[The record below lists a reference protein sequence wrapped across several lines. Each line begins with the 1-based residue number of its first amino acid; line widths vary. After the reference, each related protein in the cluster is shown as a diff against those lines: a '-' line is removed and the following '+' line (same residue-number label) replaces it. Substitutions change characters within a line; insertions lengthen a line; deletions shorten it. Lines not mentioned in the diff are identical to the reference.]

1 MMFMSL
7 LSVILFS
14 LTIAIFKNVVEG
26 RDVKFELAIELVLIV
41 NYFIFYQIVFNWEFN
56 IKSFKDSLLRNVK
69 VLSKYPPN

>member
-1 MMFMSL
+1 MGL

-26 RDVKFELAIELVLIV
+26 RDVKFELAVELLLIV
-41 NYFIFYQIVFNWEFN
+41 ICFIFYQIVFNWEFN

>member
-1 MMFMSL
+1 MFMGL

-14 LTIAIFKNVVEG
+14 LAKNAVEG
-26 RDVKFELAIELVLIV
+26 RGVKFELAVELLLIV
-41 NYFIFYQIVFNWEFN
+41 ICFILYQIVFNWEFN